1 MYMYITTIQLST
13 FPTYDRFFLLHNT
26 CNKPLHKCV
35 RTTSFILSRNLKNKV
50 VEKFCQIY
58 LLPSPLAET
67 CQLTYRVVLEQ
78 LRPQPLD
85 FLSKHVER
93 CLAKYTKKKVHR
105 RSLP

>member
-1 MYMYITTIQLST
+1 AYRPRRGEDYFGNGYNNVNQMYMYITTIQLST
-13 FPTYDRFFLLHNT
+13 FPTYDRFFLLHNA

-67 CQLTYRVVLEQ
+67 CQFTFKVVLEQ
-78 LRPQPLD
+78 L
-85 FLSKHVER
+85 
-93 CLAKYTKKKVHR
+93 
-105 RSLP
+105 